1 MPRRF
6 AFYHRSDRRGATLVL
21 VAIMMVMLVGI
32 GGIAIDYSRMYVYQS
47 QLQNAADAGAHSGAV
62 DVMNSH
68 IATAQATAVTTA
80 NLNPVDQTGSVVA
93 SDIIPGTWDY
103 ATHAFTA
110 APWDSATA
118 VKATSRYSANYTLG
132 RIFGGTSLNLT
143 KVAIAALGY
152 RSTSSCLKPFGVS
165 YRALLDALPGGSALP
180 ITHDLTAAEVNTLS
194 QMRYP
199 QDSLALLVGTP
210 TQVTN
215 GNIAQVFTEPSG
227 SGLNYNKSV
236 QDTGCESAEIAPG
249 DTIAADPGA
258 GSGQT
263 ATPLKKFCQDMGG
276 IVGAGAQ
283 SFTCTA
289 QPPVELVI
297 YDQVVSLGGGGS
309 GANTGYVVKYIG
321 VFHIDGFH
329 GGGKAGDQVV
339 GTFGTLNS
347 GGGGFSTKP
356 GLIGKA
362 VALVQ

>member
-1 MPRRF
+1 MPRRC
-6 AFYHRSDRRGATLVL
+6 AFPRRSDRRGATLVL

-62 DVMNSH
+62 DVMNGH
-68 IATAQATAVTTA
+68 TLTAQATAVTTA
-80 NLNPVDQTGSVVA
+80 NLNPVDEAGAVVA
-93 SDIIPGTWDY
+93 SDIVPGTWDY
-103 ATHAFTA
+103 TTHAFTA
-110 APWDSATA
+110 GAWATATA

-132 RIFGGTSLNLT
+132 RIFGGTSLDLT

-152 RSTSSCLKPFGVS
+152 RSKSACLKPFGVS

-180 ITHDLTAAEVNTLS
+180 ITHDLTTAEVTTLS
-194 QMRYP
+194 QMQYP
-199 QDSLALLVGTP
+199 NDSLALLVGTP

-215 GNIAQVFTEPSG
+215 GNM
-227 SGLNYNKSV
+227 V
-236 QDTGCESAEIAPG
+236 QDTGCESGNIGPG
-249 DTIAADPGA
+249 DTIPADPGA

-263 ATPLKKFCQDMGG
+263 STPLKKFCQDAGG
-276 IVGAGAQ
+276 TASGGAQ
-283 SFTCTA
+283 DFTCTGKPA
-289 QPPVELVI
+289 VELVI
-297 YDQVVSLGGGGS
+297 YDQIVSLGGGGS
-309 GANTGYVVKYIG
+309 GANTGYVVKYVG

-329 GGGKAGDQVV
+329 GGGKAPEQVV
-339 GTFGTLNS
+339 GTFGTLNN

>member
-1 MPRRF
+1 MPRRC
-6 AFYHRSDRRGATLVL
+6 AFPRRSDRRGATLVL

-62 DVMNSH
+62 DVMNGH
-68 IATAQATAVTTA
+68 TLTAQATAVTTA
-80 NLNPVDQTGSVVA
+80 NLNPVDEAGAVVA
-93 SDIIPGTWDY
+93 SDVVPGTWDY
-103 ATHAFTA
+103 TTHAFTA
-110 APWDSATA
+110 GAWATATA

-132 RIFGGTSLNLT
+132 RIFGGTSLDLT

-152 RSTSSCLKPFGVS
+152 RSKSACLKPFGVS

-180 ITHDLTAAEVNTLS
+180 ITHDLTTAEVTTLS
-194 QMRYP
+194 QMQYP
-199 QDSLALLVGTP
+199 NDSLALLVGTP

-215 GNIAQVFTEPSG
+215 GNIAQVNVG
-227 SGLNYNKSV
+227 SSLNYNKLV
-236 QDTGCESAEIAPG
+236 QDTGCESGNIGPG
-249 DTIAADPGA
+249 DTIPADPGA

-263 ATPLKKFCQDMGG
+263 STPLKKFCQDAGG
-276 IVGAGAQ
+276 TSPAGSQ
-283 SFTCTA
+283 DFTCTG

-297 YDQVVSLGGGGS
+297 YDQIVSLGGGGN
-309 GANTGYVVKYIG
+309 GANTGYVVKYVG

-329 GGGKAGDQVV
+329 GGGKAPEQVV
-339 GTFGTLNS
+339 GTFGTLNN

>member
-1 MPRRF
+1 
-6 AFYHRSDRRGATLVL
+6 
-21 VAIMMVMLVGI
+21 MLVGI

-62 DVMNSH
+62 DVMNGH
-68 IATAQATAVTTA
+68 TLTAQATAVTTA
-80 NLNPVDQTGSVVA
+80 NLNPVDQTGAVVA

-103 ATHAFTA
+103 TAHAFTA
-110 APWDSATA
+110 GAWATATA

-132 RIFGGTSLNLT
+132 RVFGGTSLNLT
-143 KVAIAALGY
+143 KVAVASLGY

-165 YRALLDALPGGSALP
+165 YRALLDALPGGAGLP
-180 ITHDLTAAEVNTLS
+180 MSHELTTDEVTTLS
-194 QMRYP
+194 QMQYP

-215 GNIAQVFTEPSG
+215 GNIAQVQVN
-227 SGLNYNKSV
+227 SGLNYNKLV
-236 QDTGCESAEIAPG
+236 QDTTCESSDIGPG
-249 DTIAADPGA
+249 DTISADPGA

-263 ATPLKKFCQDMGG
+263 STPLKKFCQNTGTSP
-276 IVGAGAQ
+276 AGAQ
-283 SFTCTA
+283 SFICTG
-289 QPPVELVI
+289 QPKVELVI
-297 YDQVVSLGGGGS
+297 YDQIVSLGGGGG
-309 GANTGYVVKYIG
+309 GANTGYVVRYVG
-321 VFHIDGFH
+321 VFHIDAFH

-339 GTFGTLNS
+339 GTFGTLDN